1 MLRCKAVKVIIGAY
15 MRIRKLETR
24 DCDYLVDGYGQDV
37 VIQVEFPM
45 FEITVP
51 EFYEWMK
58 KYPKQSKREHME
70 DMPNNMHDCLMDF
83 IEAKKI
89 PHDEVKQFAVGKNY
103 SIDTVKLL
111 PNGRSLETLDTV
123 ASFQYIVEHE
133 AHF

>member
-1 MLRCKAVKVIIGAY
+1 
-15 MRIRKLETR
+15 
-24 DCDYLVDGYGQDV
+24 
-37 VIQVEFPM
+37 
-45 FEITVP
+45 
-51 EFYEWMK
+51 MK

-70 DMPNNMHDCLMDF
+70 DTPNNMHDCLMDF

-133 AHF
+133 APF